1 MSRAEAEAIVGGS
14 LAIEG
19 DSAWKDC
26 DYVSAGRLPPGAHVM
41 VESGTVA
48 RIDIDNGTI
57 ATAEGARIGD
67 SEDRIRQLYAGRVVT
82 TPHRYT
88 AGHYLTV
95 RPSAAAD
102 SLFRI
107 VFETDSGR
115 VKLYRAGRVPPVE
128 YVEGCA

>member
-1 MSRAEAEAIVGGS
+1 MTRAEAEAVVGGS
-14 LAIEG
+14 LAIDG

-26 DYVSAGRLPPGAHVM
+26 DYTPDDHLPPGAQVM

-48 RIDIDNGTI
+48 RIDIDDGTI
-57 ATAEGARIGD
+57 ATAEGAHIGD
-67 SEDRIRQLYAGRVVT
+67 SEERIRRLCAGRVVT
-82 TPHRYT
+82 TPHTYT
-88 AGHYLTV
+88 DGHYLTV

-107 VFETDSGR
+107 VFETDKDH
-115 VKLYRAGRVPPVE
+115 VKLYRAGRLPPVE